1 MDDDKYTVAFELITK
16 AGDAK
21 SKAMV
26 AIEAAREFE
35 FEEAEKYL
43 KEAEQGLKE
52 AHDAQLDMMQK
63 EASGTPAD
71 VNIILVHAQDHL
83 TMAIKAHDNGEE
95 FINLYKLIRELK
107 EEK

>member
-21 SKAMV
+21 SKAMM
-26 AIEAAREFE
+26 ATEAAREFE
-35 FEEAEKYL
+35 HEEAEKYL
-43 KEAEQGLKE
+43 KEAEPAPNE
-52 AHDAQLDMMQK
+52 AHDAHLAIMQK

-83 TMAIKAHDNGEE
+83 TMAIMAHDNAEE